1 MQSLRFKQIEP
12 GLTLKDID
20 AEIRGYWKD
29 KDILNKI
36 LSKGGSRKFVFLE
49 GPPTANGRPHIGH
62 AMTRTIKD
70 IVLRFNTMTDH
81 KIYRRVGGWDCH
93 GLPVELEAEKH
104 FGFHTKSEIIN
115 FGVEKF
121 NEYCRESIFRY
132 IDEWKQVDDLLGFSI
147 DHNGDYITLR
157 NDYIESEWFALKTM
171 YKSGLLYKDYT
182 VVPYC
187 PRCETSLSS
196 HEVAQGYK
204 DVKDPSVYVR
214 FKSADEENTYFVAWT
229 TTPWTLPS
237 NEFLVVN
244 PEMEYSLVEVQG
256 LKYYVATSR
265 ASSIFKDYKELRRL
279 KGKDLVGKRYIQ
291 LMPFLDPPKGTMK
304 VVAGSFVTSEDGS
317 GIVHAAPAFGADD
330 YQIGKS
336 EGVEILNPVD
346 KNGRFAD
353 ERLPWNGK
361 FVRDANDEIIVYLK
375 KNQLLIKSEK
385 YEHSYPFC
393 YRCDTPLLYYPLDAW
408 FIAVSRIRDKL
419 VEYNERINWKP
430 EYLKHGRFGNFL
442 GEAKDW
448 NLSRD
453 RFWGTPLPAW
463 RCKNGH
469 VVFVGSRKEIED
481 LGGNIPADLHRP
493 YIDGVKFRCPTCG
506 EEMTREP
513 YVIDTWF
520 DSGSAT
526 YAASHYPFEGNF
538 DPETDVPVSFITEAI
553 DQTRGWFYVLHV
565 IAAIMFDKN
574 AFESALSIN
583 FILDEQG
590 RKMSKSKGNSV
601 YALDFLNEVPPDSL
615 RLFFLY
621 GAPWKSK
628 NLDKK
633 VIDEVS
639 RKTLMTVLNV
649 YSFFAYNA
657 NIDNFEYAG
666 LQLSNNPLD
675 RYMVSKTNSFIKFSR
690 EAYESLD
697 FHEVVRSAMEFV
709 DDLSNFYLRLS
720 RRRFWADGF
729 DEDKRSAYSTLYYAM
744 MQFVAVM
751 APITPFFSDFIYLN
765 LGGSMD
771 SIHLESFPE
780 FDPKLVDEKLEN
792 GMDRAYSV
800 IETVR
805 RLRQENSI
813 KGRQPL
819 KEILIAGDIDQ
830 AVLEVVKSE
839 LNAKDVRIIEKEK
852 EPITLSADLRMD
864 RAAPVLRA
872 KVNAVREKIR
882 SMDGRLVQDQITAN
896 GFIEIDGSRIEPDM
910 VDISRQPD
918 PAYAYSQTE
927 KYSIDVFINK
937 NIDRDD
943 YLEGLAREIV
953 RRIQVMRK
961 EMSLNY
967 TDRIIAYLDVSDDFV
982 DAINR
987 HSDYIKNETQSD
999 KLILDKIDGMKLWEI
1014 NGEPVRIKIELSR

>member
-1 MQSLRFKQIEP
+1 MQSLRFRQIDP
-12 GLTLKDID
+12 GMTLREID
-20 AEIRGYWKD
+20 SEILKYWKD
-29 KDILNKI
+29 KNILEKI
-36 LSKGGSRKFVFLE
+36 LSKGGSKKFVFLE

-70 IVLRFNTMTDH
+70 IVLRYNTMTDH

-104 FGFHTKSEIIN
+104 FGFHTKSEIVN

-121 NEYCRESIFRY
+121 NQYCRESIFRY
-132 IDEWKQVDDLLGFSI
+132 IDEWKQVDDLIGFSI

-157 NDYIESEWFALKTM
+157 NDYMESEWFALKTM
-171 YKSGLLYKDYT
+171 YNSGLLYKDYT

-244 PEMEYSLVEVQG
+244 PDMEYSLVEAQG
-256 LKYYVATSR
+256 SRYYVASSR
-265 ASSIFKDYKELRRL
+265 AGYIFKEYREIRRMH
-279 KGKDLVGKRYIQ
+279 GRDLVGKRYLQ
-291 LMPFLDPPKGTMK
+291 LMPFLDPPSGSLK

-330 YQIGKS
+330 YQIGKE

-353 ERLPWNGK
+353 PRIPWNGK
-361 FVRDANDEIIVYLK
+361 FVRDANEDIIVYLK
-375 KNQLLIKSEK
+375 KNQMLLKSEK

-430 EYLKHGRFGNFL
+430 DYLKHGRFGNFL

-469 VVFVGSRKEIED
+469 LVFVGSRKEIED
-481 LGGNIPADLHRP
+481 LGGKVPEDLHRP
-493 YIDGVKFRCPTCG
+493 YIDEVRFKCPTCG
-506 EEMTREP
+506 EEMSREP

-526 YAASHYPFEGNF
+526 YAASHYPFEKNF

-565 IAAIMFDKN
+565 IATIMFNKN
-574 AFESALSIN
+574 AYESALSIN
-583 FILDEQG
+583 FILDAQG

-657 NIDNFEYAG
+657 NIDNFQWNG
-666 LQLSNNPLD
+666 LQLSGNALD
-675 RYMVSKTNSFIKFSR
+675 RYMVSKVNSFVRSSR
-690 EAYESLD
+690 DAYESLD
-697 FHEVVRSAMEFV
+697 FHEVVRASMEFV

-720 RRRFWADGF
+720 RRRFWAEGF
-729 DEDKRSAYSTLYYAM
+729 DDDKLSAYSTLYYALKA
-744 MQFVAVM
+744 FSEVM

-765 LGGSMD
+765 LGGDKESV
-771 SIHLESFPE
+771 HLEAFPE
-780 FDPKLVDEKLEN
+780 FDSTLMDEKLESE
-792 GMDRAYSV
+792 MDRAYSV

-819 KEILIAGDIDQ
+819 REILIAGDMEESIID
-830 AVLEVVKSE
+830 VVKSE
-839 LNAKDVRIIEKEK
+839 LNAKDIKLIERDQ
-852 EPITLSADLRMD
+852 EPIRLSADLRMD
-864 RAAPVLRA
+864 RAAPVLRSR
-872 KVNAVREKIR
+872 VNAVRHKIR
-882 SMDGRLVQDQITAN
+882 SMDGLEVQRQISEK
-896 GFIEIDGSRIEPDM
+896 GFVEIDGVRLDPDM
-910 VDISRQPD
+910 VEISRVPD
-918 PAYAYSQTE
+918 PNYAYSQTE
-927 KYSIDVFINK
+927 KYGIDVFINK
-937 NIDRDD
+937 NIDRDG
-943 YLEGLAREIV
+943 YLEGLARELV

-961 EMSLNY
+961 EMNLNY
-967 TDRIIAYLDVSDDFV
+967 TDRIITHLDLSDDFLE
-982 DAINR
+982 ALNK
-987 HSDYIKNETQSD
+987 HAEYIKNETQSD
-999 KLILDKIDGMKLWEI
+999 SIITDKVEGMKLWEI
-1014 NGEPVRIKIELSR
+1014 NGEPVRIKIDLAR